1 MTREKCNAPVNL
13 STFLTFLMVNKLS
26 VRRIM
31 INLNFI
37 LFCYKSKFEDDHTE
51 RVSQINKK
59 SLQYIILIVKIRKK

>member
-1 MTREKCNAPVNL
+1 
-13 STFLTFLMVNKLS
+13 
-26 VRRIM
+26 M